1 MVAPAL
7 LELKEIMRTEQMQAK
22 KMEIYSEVHAHTRCS
37 FVQKLY
43 VFTIAV
49 RQVFEGDYVFY

>member
-22 KMEIYSEVHAHTRCS
+22 KMEIYSEVHARTRARLFKS
-37 FVQKLY
+37 FMYLPLL
-43 VFTIAV
+43 
-49 RQVFEGDYVFY
+49 